1 MALVYVDSGL
11 SVHPPAANGVNLT
24 PSGTSMNP
32 SAWVELHA
40 SVPANWA
47 VVAVCFQTDM
57 PNGGVGAANDRA
69 YIQIQLGTGGAGSES
84 VIWTSD
90 AEWISQLTCPWQVI
104 YLAVPKRVASGSR
117 LSVRLTKFGVYTQ
130 TWRMS
135 IMYYTEP
142 LSGSATLPIATGS
155 PTRVSNLVTI
165 PVGDWAWSSWIE
177 CTPATVADLLLAY
190 VTVATEYQTAR
201 QIEAQIGIGGA
212 GSEVAIASVRTFK
225 GSNGFSLSFLAGGL
239 RTMPVWPL
247 RFVPSG
253 SRISSR
259 IRKSTAGSSSIQWT
273 VLPAFIPASISAF
286 QTSSASHWAP
296 DTAPS
301 LSLGSAAVNWANSS
315 WVTVLA
321 AAADNLTVIGV
332 FAGITTGTSDNAPIE
347 IDIGVGNAGEEEL
360 LTTFRMRPY
369 VGSLQVG
376 MFMTQ
381 LPIGSPTVAAGARI
395 AARYRSG
402 SLVGRLVNVAVQYI
416 EDTTF
421 EQRGAIQKVYPAAA
435 ADATATANTVAWAN
449 SSYAQ
454 LTAATTEDIL
464 LTGYTVFGFGLTDQE
479 VDIATGAAAAES
491 VVATVRMGQD
501 SQNTVNHWQPLT
513 YPIRVASGTRIA
525 MRGRKASTVTG
536 TWGFALT
543 YVPQGG
549 DTPPDPPPAEEGL
562 GGIYILETALDIAQ
576 TRDTLYITEDS
587 DETAVFKIPD
597 PFIKTAMIG
606 D

>member
-1 MALVYVDSGL
+1 MSLVYVDSGL
-11 SVHPPAANGVNLT
+11 SVYPPAANGVNLT
-24 PSGTSMNP
+24 PSGTSFAN
-32 SAWVELHA
+32 SAWFEIHA
-40 SVPANWA
+40 GIPADWA
-47 VVAVCFQTDM
+47 VVGICFQTDM
-57 PNGGVGAANDRA
+57 PNGGSGAANDRG
-69 YIQIQLGTGGAGSES
+69 YFNLQLGTGGAGAETGIATIDGDFISE
-84 VIWTSD
+84 I
-90 AEWISQLTCPWQVI
+90 TCPWQVL
-104 YLAVPKRVASGSR
+104 YLSVPKRVASGSR
-117 LSVRLTKFGVYTQ
+117 LSVRLAKFGVYTQ
-130 TWRMS
+130 TWR
-135 IMYYTEP
+135 IALLYYTEP
-142 LSGSATLPIATGS
+142 LVGSATIPILTGS
-155 PTRVSNLVTI
+155 VTRISSTI
-165 PVGDWAWSSWIE
+165 SLPAGDWAWSSW
-177 CTPATVADLLLAY
+177 TQLTAATASDLLLSQIS
-190 VTVATEYQTAR
+190 VACDYQTAR
-201 QIEAQIGIGGA
+201 QFEAQIGIGA
-212 GSEVAIASVRTFK
+212 AAAEVAVASVRGFK

-239 RTMPVWPL
+239 REFPVWPL
-247 RFVPSG
+247 RLIPSG
-253 SRISSR
+253 SRVSCR
-259 IRKSTAGSSSIQWT
+259 IRKSVTGTASWT
-273 VLPAFIPASISAF
+273 GIAALIPSPITTF
-286 QTSSASHWAP
+286 QTSSTSNWAP

-464 LTGYTVFGFGLTDQE
+464 LTGYTIFGFGTTDQE
-479 VDIATGAAAAES
+479 VDIATGAGGAEV

-501 SQNTVNHWQPLT
+501 GQNTVNHWNPLT
-513 YPIRVASGTRIA
+513 YPIRVPSGTRIA

-562 GGIYILETALDIAQ
+562 GGIYILETAFDIAQ